1 MEPYKRYVPI
11 DYAKFAPD
19 LSEAELEARYG
30 LPAHVQFCREC
41 VMSNQKPNSCYEF
54 EHTINSV
61 KKSMHIG
68 EDGVCDAC
76 HACRNKVGRID
87 WEDRERRLREL
98 CDRYRR
104 TDGSYD
110 CLVPGSGG
118 KDSFLRGAYA
128 QIQVR
133 HAPAHRHL
141 GAAYLYALGVGELSG
156 MDSRGL

>member
-1 MEPYKRYVPI
+1 
-11 DYAKFAPD
+11 
-19 LSEAELEARYG
+19 
-30 LPAHVQFCREC
+30 
-41 VMSNQKPNSCYEF
+41 MSNQKPNSCYEF

-118 KDSFLRGAYA
+118 KDSFTRRICSNTSTACTRSPSPGRR
-128 QIQVR
+128 ISIR
-133 HAPAHRHL
+133 
-141 GAAYLYALGVGELSG
+141 LGVGELSG